1 MTFII
6 TVFGAG
12 GKTGQECVKAALAK
26 GDSVRAVVRDVKKY
40 EDSLLLFAA
49 TAPSSSSEVKLE
61 SIAGTL
67 LHLPSNS
74 KISLL
79 DHQLSFSQ
87 HQRPRL
93 GQSGKLIVT
102 VLPMLQQRR
111 RIHRHSDASLLFR
124 RR

>member
-49 TAPSSSSEVKLE
+49 TAPSSSYL
-61 SIAGTL
+61 GTL

-79 DHQLSFSQ
+79 DPQLSFSQ
-87 HQRPRL
+87 RQRPRL
-93 GQSGKLIVT
+93 GQFGKLIVT